1 MPAFKTETS
10 FFFMELLHA
19 PQKEI
24 VFLKP
29 NIRVEFKEEEYGNNY
44 QASQAVS
51 TEDDLVQKGY
61 GWMLKAASEAYQKEL
76 FDFVVSHR
84 ATMPRTALR
93 YAIEKMPQEL
103 RKEAMKKE

>member
-1 MPAFKTETS
+1 
-10 FFFMELLHA
+10 MELLHA

-44 QASQAVS
+44 QASQAMS

-61 GWMLKAASEAYQKEL
+61 G
-76 FDFVVSHR
+76 
-84 ATMPRTALR
+84 
-93 YAIEKMPQEL
+93 
-103 RKEAMKKE
+103 